1 MSVAAEQDVPQ
12 PIPEDQPVIINSPFR
27 EPQVHWKIEK
37 AKPPYKAE
45 GRRRASYF
53 YRVPEHSGRGR
64 PDRNQAELFE
74 SQAGEEVE
82 LEIVNAIRGR
92 VKDWRAGIHS
102 GGVAYDG
109 ASPVTRELLEL
120 WRSDERM
127 QRLFFAQIE
136 AAETIIFLVEAK
148 DVYRKGVPEV
158 PRDEP
163 GLEAKA
169 AGVRAFIRYACK
181 MATGSGKTTV
191 MGMLAAWSILN
202 RVASPRDDRFSD
214 TVLIVCPNVTIR
226 ERLQELDPALG
237 DVSLYRTRQLVPP
250 HRMEELRRGE
260 VMIANWH
267 RLAKKETNTVNGDSA
282 KVVKTGEAVEVVKNA
297 GKANESV
304 ETKYFE
310 SDPAWFKRIRR
321 ELGSGKGRSPHWLI
335 FNDEAHHAYRRG
347 DAASEESLDED
358 KDLASKNAREA
369 TIWVEALD
377 RINKLAGGSRRRGIN
392 LCVDL
397 SATPFYIQGS
407 GNEVGKPFPWI
418 VSDFSL
424 LDAIESG
431 LVKIPQLPARDVSGA
446 EEAAY
451 FNIWRWVQ
459 AKAKEDGLGTNI
471 TPEIVMN
478 YASAPINLLAQEWY
492 QRFSEWE
499 QQSKQ
504 QQKHPVPP
512 VFIVVCRDTAV
523 AKEVHG
529 WLANG
534 NDSYGVAPSWFRNAP
549 GHEVTVRID
558 SKVMEDIEDG
568 GSKDETKRLRF
579 ILDTVGKATWPGGRI
594 PEDWSELV
602 RKHNDKV
609 ASEDNDGSLKWIDER
624 IPPGRDVRC
633 IVSVAMLAEGW
644 DANTVTHIVGLRPFG
659 SQLLCEQV
667 VGRALRRKS
676 YALNEETQM
685 FAEETA
691 KVFGVPFELIPFK
704 VKPVGPQPPQPDPNH
719 IFSVPEKADYEI
731 TFPVV
736 SGYHQ
741 TGHFDVHVD
750 WSKVSKVTID
760 PMKIPQTVELTPLT
774 SPDGSLAVFG
784 PGERPVLSL
793 KDWRARF
800 RDQQVAFRLAREV
813 CARWQADNGAE
824 AVPVQ
829 QLFPKVAFASKRFLD
844 EKLDLKGDSL
854 PRDLLLVGEYMQAA
868 ISSLLEAIKK
878 GSKTGER
885 EVAVIPTGAAGR
897 GSTLNVDFH
906 STKPIYPVNRC
917 HLNAMVA
924 DTEKWEQSAAF
935 LLDSH
940 PGVRRWVKN
949 DRLGFTIPHR
959 HRGVVSR
966 YVPDFIVV
974 TDKDL
979 NVIVEI
985 KGRVNDDADA
995 KAKAAERW
1003 VEAINHT
1010 GGYGTWH
1017 YLLVDDPG
1025 KVGLA
1030 INDLASQKWDL
1041 EQQSANLPLFNSDQ
1055 FSIAINGTLLRH
1067 FSDMP
1072 NMVKLGQILFEEAQQ
1087 ESRDYFQL
1095 EHVESAAIAASC
1107 EVIQGLSV
1115 VSALTEYERPLL
1127 RMRLLPISDSTSAA
1141 DLADLFKMMT
1151 AWKQGRITEPE
1162 WRKWANSFEVRW
1174 EFMEGFAR

>member
-1 MSVAAEQDVPQ
+1 MPQAAPQDAPLTVTEVESP
-12 PIPEDQPVIINSPFR
+12 IINSPFR
-27 EPQVHWKIEK
+27 EPLLHWKIEK
-37 AKPPYKAE
+37 AKPPRKAE

-64 PDRNQAELFE
+64 ASRDQAELFE

-92 VKDWRAGIHS
+92 VKDWRAGVHS

-109 ASPVTRELLEL
+109 ASPVTRELLDL
-120 WRSDERM
+120 WRSDQRM

-148 DVYRKGVPEV
+148 EVYRKGLPEV
-158 PRDEP
+158 PKDEP

-169 AGVRAFIRYACK
+169 AGIRAFLRYACK

-191 MGMLAAWSILN
+191 MGMLTAWSILN

-237 DVSLYRTRQLVPP
+237 DLSLYRTRQLVPP
-250 HRMEELRRGE
+250 HRMEDMRRGE

-267 RLAKKETNTVNGDSA
+267 RLARKETNSVNGDSA
-282 KVVKTGEAVEVVKNA
+282 KVVKTGEPVEVVKNA
-297 GKANESV
+297 GKANQSFEV
-304 ETKYFE
+304 KYFE
-310 SDPAWFKRIRR
+310 SDQAWFKRIRR
-321 ELGSGKGRSPHWLI
+321 EMGSGKGRSPHWLI

-347 DAASEESLDED
+347 DAATEESLDED

-369 TIWVEALD
+369 TIWNEGLD

-407 GNEVGKPFPWI
+407 GNEVGKPFPWV
-418 VSDFSL
+418 VSDFGL

-451 FNIWRWVQ
+451 FNIWRWAQ

-478 YASAPINLLAQEWY
+478 YASAPINLLALEWHE
-492 QRFSEWE
+492 RFVEWE
-499 QQSKQ
+499 QHSKQ
-504 QQKHPVPP
+504 QHKHPVPP

-523 AKEVHG
+523 AKEVHD

-534 NDSYGVAPSWFRNAP
+534 DDSYGVSPAWFRNAP
-549 GHEVTVRID
+549 GQEVTVRID
-558 SKVMEDIEDG
+558 SKVMEDIEEG
-568 GSKDETKRLRF
+568 GSKDETRRLRF
-579 ILDTVGKATWPGGRI
+579 ILDTVGKAEWPGGKV
-594 PEDWSELV
+594 PEDWSDLV

-609 ASEDNDGSLKWIDER
+609 ASDDNDGSLKWVDER
-624 IPPGRDVRC
+624 VPPGRDVRC
-633 IVSVAMLAEGW
+633 IISVAMLAEGW

-676 YALNEETQM
+676 YALDEETQM

-719 IFSVPEKADYEI
+719 IFSVPEKSEYEI

-741 TGHFDVHVD
+741 SGQFDVHID
-750 WSKVSKVTID
+750 WSKVAKVTID
-760 PMKIPQTVELTPLT
+760 PMKIPQIVELTPLT
-774 SPDGSLAVFG
+774 TPDGTLAAFG

-793 KDWRARF
+793 KEWRNRF
-800 RDQQVAFRLAREV
+800 RDQQVAFRLAREI
-813 CARWQADNGAE
+813 CEQWLADNGTE

-829 QLFPKVAFASKRFLD
+829 QLFPKVAFAAKRFLS
-844 EKLDLKGDSL
+844 EKLERKGDSR
-854 PRDLLLVGEYMQAA
+854 PCDVLLVGEYMKAA
-868 ISSLLEAIKK
+868 TGSLIEAIKK
-878 GSKTGER
+878 GAATGTGE
-885 EVAVIPTGAAGR
+885 VAIIPQGAAGR
-897 GSTLNVDFH
+897 GSTLYVDFH
-906 STKPIYPVNRC
+906 TTKPIYPVTRC

-924 DTEKWEQSAAF
+924 DTKKWEQSAAF

-940 PGVRRWVKN
+940 PGVVRWVKN
-949 DRLGFTIPHR
+949 DRLGFTISYR
-959 HRGVVSR
+959 HRGLLSN

-974 TDKDL
+974 TDRGENL
-979 NVIVEI
+979 IVEI
-985 KGRVNDDADA
+985 KGRVDDDADA
-995 KAKAAERW
+995 KAKAAQRW
-1003 VEAINHT
+1003 VEAVNSL
-1010 GGYGTWH
+1010 GDQGVWR
-1017 YLLVDDPG
+1017 YLLVEDPG
-1025 KVGLA
+1025 RTGQLLNAFV
-1030 INDLASQKWDL
+1030 DQQWDGG
-1041 EQQSANLPLFNSDQ
+1041 P
-1055 FSIAINGTLLRH
+1055 
-1067 FSDMP
+1067 
-1072 NMVKLGQILFEEAQQ
+1072 FE
-1087 ESRDYFQL
+1087 
-1095 EHVESAAIAASC
+1095 
-1107 EVIQGLSV
+1107 
-1115 VSALTEYERPLL
+1115 LTA
-1127 RMRLLPISDSTSAA
+1127 T
-1141 DLADLFKMMT
+1141 
-1151 AWKQGRITEPE
+1151 
-1162 WRKWANSFEVRW
+1162 
-1174 EFMEGFAR
+1174 